1 MKANLTP
8 SLRAALERLKHA
20 GSVSGIAFGWRRQ
33 LLINLTPYQ
42 DFRMETVLDI
52 VHNAGQHFA
61 TSEREV
67 DTFWFGYEGVQML
80 TLRHRDSMLILLHTR
95 LHEVD
100 AIRSAGLTMLED
112 SQLLISDLLNP
123 RLDHSGDETQQLE
136 VDLMGTADRSEHG
149 VTQIV

>member
-1 MKANLTP
+1 MIGNITP

-42 DFRMETVLDI
+42 DFRVESVLAI
-52 VHNAGQHFA
+52 VHDAGQHFA
-61 TSEREV
+61 TSQRDA
-67 DTFWFGYEGVQML
+67 DTFWFGYEGVNAL
-80 TLRHRDSMLILLHTR
+80 ILRHRDSVLMVLHTR

-100 AIRSAGLTMLED
+100 AIRFAGLTMLED

-123 RLDHSGDETQQLE
+123 RYDHAGGETQHLE
-136 VDLMGTADRSEHG
+136 ADPLEQPLRPQQG
-149 VTQIV
+149 L